1 MLIEA
6 PCRLGERF
14 THHRKIGISPRNP
27 MLVGVDLFLW
37 HCSIDGVLLVGADRP
52 GASAYFFERADL
64 DIRPIAIQVPD
75 SWVEG
80 NCGPEELGMDPGKRW
95 KLNGIRLCGERGW
108 GFRLVDKNGSSC
120 LVRTEVLGKLFAP
133 VLPLV
138 QVDLMDFL

>member
-1 MLIEA
+1 MDEKSANSRAWDWEAENGNAWARIVGEDEIEKA
-6 PCRLGERF
+6 KAGNPGLRVTVER
-14 THHRKIGISPRNP
+14 N
-27 MLVGVDLFLW
+27 
-37 HCSIDGVLLVGADRP
+37 
-52 GASAYFFERADL
+52 
-64 DIRPIAIQVPD
+64 VPD

-120 LVRTEVLGKLFAP
+120 MVRTEVLDKLFAP

-138 QVDLMDFL
+138 QVELMDYL

>member
-52 GASAYFFERADL
+52 GASAYFFERADF

-80 NCGPEELGMDPGKRW
+80 DSAGKEA
-95 KLNGIRLCGERGW
+95 GVSGW
-108 GFRLVDKNGSSC
+108 LTKMGVHAWSGRRCWTSS
-120 LVRTEVLGKLFAP
+120 
-133 VLPLV
+133 LPLCSR
-138 QVDLMDFL
+138 